1 MAILKIVN
9 TKGKYYDESSKE
21 QVLRYILNPYKTPSG
36 YIGSIGITGDNYA
49 QEMNNVSVSFGKVD
63 GVQLRH
69 FIISFESWEV
79 KDPKIAYIIGLDI
92 ARFLGREYQAV
103 FSVHEDS
110 EQLHIHL
117 VVNSVSFID
126 GHRYKG
132 TRAEFYALKNYI
144 NMVIGRF
151 GIAPVR
157 YISGKA

>member
-9 TKGKYYDESSKE
+9 TKGKYYDESSRE
-21 QVLRYILNPYKTPSG
+21 QVLGYILNPYKTPNG
-36 YIGSIGITGDNYA
+36 YTGSIGITGDNYV
-49 QEMNNVSVSFGKVD
+49 QEMKDVSLNFGKVD

-79 KDPKIAYIIGLDI
+79 KDPKNAYMIGCDI
-92 ARFLGREYQAV
+92 ASFLGREYQAV
-103 FSVHEDS
+103 FSVHEDA

-117 VVNSVSFID
+117 VINSVSFID
-126 GHRYKG
+126 GHRYRG
-132 TRAEFYALKNYI
+132 TRAEFYGLKNYI